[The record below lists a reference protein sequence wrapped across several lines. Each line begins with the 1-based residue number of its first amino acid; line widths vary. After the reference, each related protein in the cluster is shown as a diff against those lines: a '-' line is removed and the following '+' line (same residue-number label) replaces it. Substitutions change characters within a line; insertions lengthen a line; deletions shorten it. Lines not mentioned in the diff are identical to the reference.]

1 MNAARFAWFAA
12 AILLAG
18 CAAGKSGPGFRLEN
32 LAKSDID
39 FVADGHIRAQ
49 EAHLRELTI
58 KLYKRNPAELKKK
71 AGASLDKR
79 LTQLF
84 ARPGEL
90 LFDELGGKQSA
101 DAMLLGFEPDYKGDR
116 VFAVMAGLTDMIR
129 RSYGYKQEFFMLDE
143 LDQQKLFN
151 SARNIEVLVWRL
163 AQRRGVGGQPLLLT
177 NEIGEQGSNLSFERL
192 FGKMIA
198 LQDMLAQITADK
210 TNRSITK
217 VIQNTATMVFLPI

>member
-1 MNAARFAWFAA
+1 MRVLRVA
-12 AILLAG
+12 LLG
-18 CAAGKSGPGFRLEN
+18 CAIVLTGCATGGGSSGFRLEN

-39 FVADGHIRAQ
+39 FVIDGSIRAQ
-49 EAHLRELTI
+49 EDHLRELTI
-58 KLYKRNPAELKKK
+58 KLYKRNPAELRKH
-71 AGASLDKR
+71 AGATLEKR
-79 LTQLF
+79 LAQLF

-90 LFDELGGKQSA
+90 LFDELEGKQSVE
-101 DAMLLGFEPDYKGDR
+101 AMLLGFEPAYQGDR

-129 RSYGYKQEFFMLDE
+129 RSYEYKQEFFILDE
-143 LDQQKLFN
+143 LDQQKLYN

-163 AQRRGVGGQPLLLT
+163 GHRRDADGRAWLLT
-177 NEIGEQGSNLSFERL
+177 NELSEQGSNLSFERL